1 MADQYR
7 AINTCNMRQE
17 ASTKAAIAAVVQKG
31 AIVHVAKIEGGWAQ
45 VELVRGWISAE
56 LLEAIDDTEN

>member
-1 MADQYR
+1 MTTEYR

-31 AIVHVAKIEGGWAQ
+31 AIVHVAKVEGGWAF

-56 LLEAIDDTEN
+56 LLEAIE

>member
-17 ASTKAAIAAVVQKG
+17 ASTKAAVAAVVQKG
-31 AIVHVAKIEGGWAQ
+31 AIVHVERIEGGWARVQ
-45 VELVRGWISAE
+45 VVNGWISAE
-56 LLEAIDDTEN
+56 LLEAIDA